1 MPILHVRSNSSCDKY
16 NRLLKKIPCI
26 TLFYADWCGHCQQF
40 KPEWSKFEKLIRDS
54 NISNEILIAS
64 VGEKQRNNI
73 DGDSDV
79 LGYPTIFYLM
89 DGKKQKEYSGP
100 RTSEGLLDFLESVK
114 PELREKIKD
123 KPSLKLL
130 QMGGKRKTIKSK
142 KNKKRKSRKSRK
154 NTTQKSSRKK

>member
-40 KPEWSKFEKLIRDS
+40 KPEWNKFEKLIHNS

-64 VGEKQRNNI
+64 VVEKQRNNI

-123 KPSLKLL
+123 RPSLKLL
-130 QMGGKRKTIKSK
+130 QMGGKRKIIKSK
-142 KNKKRKSRKSRK
+142 KNKKRKTRK
-154 NTTQKSSRKK
+154 NRTQKSSRKK